1 MKYGKSLMGAVLAAS
16 TLMASAV
23 MAENHVITASVTA
36 FKPMVL
42 KIAPGDTV
50 SWENMNGHI
59 VNTVFT
65 NKDQSTTQYIPEG
78 AEGFTSAMGE
88 NFTTPPLTVEGVYLY
103 KCDPH
108 WGAGMGGAIIVGEP
122 TNLQSIGD
130 SKPKGALKRL
140 YKKAA
145 KAAK

>member
-1 MKYGKSLMGAVLAAS
+1 MKYGKSLIGAVLAAS
-16 TLMASAV
+16 TLMSSAV
-23 MAENHVITASVTA
+23 MAENHVISASVTA

-59 VNTVFT
+59 ANTIFT

-78 AEGFTSAMGE
+78 AEGWTSAMGE
-88 NFTTPPLTVEGVYLY
+88 NYTTAPLTVEGVYLY

-122 TNLQSIGD
+122 TNLKAIGD

-140 YKKAA
+140 YTKAKKAV
-145 KAAK
+145 K